1 MAPNSIKIE
10 IEPTIIIKPGV
21 ANLCLKALEL
31 FINQNPEL
39 DIIGQ
44 RLPDGSIMLKFVER
58 GLSESPK
65 EDTKDDEVWTVFT
78 GAESDAGRG

>member
-1 MAPNSIKIE
+1 MAITNSIKIE
-10 IEPTIIIKPGV
+10 IEPVIKPGV

-44 RLPDGSIMLKFVER
+44 QLPDGTTMLKIVER
-58 GLSESPK
+58 KYTEPPK
-65 EDTKDDEVWTVFT
+65 EDKDD
-78 GAESDAGRG
+78 A

>member
-1 MAPNSIKIE
+1 MAIENSIKIE
-10 IEPTIIIKPGV
+10 IEPVIKPGV

-44 RLPDGSIMLKFVER
+44 QLPDGTTMLKIVER
-58 GLSESPK
+58 KYTEPPK
-65 EDTKDDEVWTVFT
+65 EDKNDD
-78 GAESDAGRG
+78 

>member
-1 MAPNSIKIE
+1 MATANSIKIE
-10 IEPTIIIKPGV
+10 IEPVIKPGV

-44 RLPDGSIMLKFVER
+44 RLPDGTTMLKIVER
-58 GLSESPK
+58 KYTEPPK
-65 EDTKDDEVWTVFT
+65 EDKDD
-78 GAESDAGRG
+78 A